1 MAKRQQVAV
10 EISQLT
16 FYYGGLLALL
26 VWGSPSTWLQLI
38 GVTMWVSLI
47 FGVPFLWKRQ
57 GIFAQN
63 YSLKDER
70 EQIIEQQGIYYWYGS
85 LIILTTASVFIILLL
100 AAGKAEAD
108 YRWLMLTC
116 LFISLLIALYV
127 REIVVKEEESRV
139 E

>member
-1 MAKRQQVAV
+1 
-10 EISQLT
+10 
-16 FYYGGLLALL
+16 
-26 VWGSPSTWLQLI
+26 
-38 GVTMWVSLI
+38 
-47 FGVPFLWKRQ
+47 PFLWKRQ

-63 YSLKDER
+63 FALKDER

-100 AAGKAEAD
+100 AAGNAEAD